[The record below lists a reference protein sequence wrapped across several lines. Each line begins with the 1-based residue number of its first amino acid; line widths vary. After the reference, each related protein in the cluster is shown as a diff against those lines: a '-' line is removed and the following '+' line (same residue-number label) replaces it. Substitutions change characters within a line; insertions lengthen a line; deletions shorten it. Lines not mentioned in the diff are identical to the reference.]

1 MILVTGGTGA
11 MGRVLV
17 EALISRGHKVRVL
30 TLRGDPNAS
39 RVEQYGAEVR
49 YGDIGNRDDLNG
61 ICEGVEVVY
70 HLAAVIIA
78 FDNAVYQRV
87 NVDGTRYCVEEAQRA
102 GVKHF
107 VYVSSASVVYP
118 KSTQYSRSKQT
129 AERIV
134 AHSNLNHTI
143 VRPTLVYARRGGQ
156 EFDLFLNYLRSFP
169 IVPFIG
175 NGRALKR
182 PVHVDDIIDGLLKL
196 PGNATAFGKT
206 YNFSG
211 GEAVGMIDFAR
222 LCLRLM
228 GMERK
233 PILRIPVSVCMGLS
247 AVAGVLLRRPPLRR
261 PVIAGVTQDA
271 NLDPA
276 EAGQD
281 LGYAPLGV
289 REKLPECFPREERE
303 PEHGICNQDSMTGAE
318 SEGSEQ

>member
-1 MILVTGGTGA
+1 

-17 EALISRGHKVRVL
+17 ETLINRGHKVRVL
-30 TLRGDPNAS
+30 TLPGDPNAS

-49 YGDIGNRDDLNG
+49 YGDIGNREDLKG
-61 ICEGVEVVY
+61 MCEGVEVVY

-78 FDNAVYQRV
+78 YDNAVYQRI
-87 NVDGTRYCVEEAQRA
+87 NVEGTRYCVEEAQRA

-107 VYVSSASVVYP
+107 IYVSSASVVYP
-118 KSTQYSRSKQT
+118 KSTRYSRSKQT

-134 AHSNLNHTI
+134 SHSNLNHTI
-143 VRPTLVYARRGGQ
+143 VRPTLVYAQRGGQ

-175 NGRALKR
+175 KGQALKR
-182 PVHVDDIIDGLLKL
+182 PVHVEDIIEGLLRL
-196 PGNATAFGKT
+196 PANATAYGKT

-211 GEAVGMIDFAR
+211 GEVISMIDFAR

-233 PILRIPVSVCMGLS
+233 PILRIPVGVCMVLS
-247 AVAGVLLRRPPLRR
+247 AVAGVLIRRSPLRW

-271 NLDPA
+271 NLDPI
-276 EAGQD
+276 EANRD
-281 LGYAPLGV
+281 LGYAPVGV
-289 REKLPECFPREERE
+289 REKLPECFPRKNEV
-303 PEHGICNQDSMTGAE
+303 
-318 SEGSEQ
+318 